1 MWWEYLTMITVE
13 IGVLKHSLA
22 IRLCIKFFGMYFSQR
37 LEQEMTTAEWRRLG
51 QGPVKITIV
60 TDLSQT
66 LSREPPAA
74 PNPPTR
80 STSVASRSVTTILV
94 FARALLQS
102 REAPSP
108 STPSGRPIVRA
119 SSIRAVSTTLS
130 HSSRHPSD
138 WPDKLHFNSLFLF
151 KFKQNKLIQTAPI
164 ILLQMFNRG
173 FVDICCF
180 I

>member
-1 MWWEYLTMITVE
+1 MWWEYLTMIIIE
-13 IGVLKHSLA
+13 ICVSKHSLA
-22 IRLCIKFFGMYFSQR
+22 IRLCIKFFGTYFSQR

-60 TDLSQT
+60 TDPSQT

-80 STSVASRSVTTILV
+80 STSVASLSVTTILV

-108 STPSGRPIVRA
+108 STPSGPIVRA

-130 HSSRHPSD
+130 HSSRHLSD
-138 WPDKLHFNSLFLF
+138 WPAKLHFNSQFFF
-151 KFKQNKLIQTAPI
+151 KFKRYKLIQTAPI
-164 ILLQMFNRG
+164 ILLQMSNRV
-173 FVDICCF
+173 FVDIFCF

>member
-1 MWWEYLTMITVE
+1 MCWEYLTMKIGE
-13 IGVLKHSLA
+13 IGVLKHSLS
-22 IRLCIKFFGMYFSQR
+22 IRLCIKFSGTYFSQR

-60 TDLSQT
+60 TDPSQT

-80 STSVASRSVTTILV
+80 STSVASLSVTTILV

-108 STPSGRPIVRA
+108 STPSGPIVRA

-130 HSSRHPSD
+130 HSSRHPPD
-138 WPDKLHFNSLFLF
+138 WPAKLHFNSLSLS

-164 ILLQMFNRG
+164 I
-173 FVDICCF
+173 
-180 I
+180 

>member
-1 MWWEYLTMITVE
+1 
-13 IGVLKHSLA
+13 
-22 IRLCIKFFGMYFSQR
+22 
-37 LEQEMTTAEWRRLG
+37 MTTAEWRRLG

-60 TDLSQT
+60 TDQSQT

-80 STSVASRSVTTILV
+80 STSVASLSVTTILV

-108 STPSGRPIVRA
+108 STPSGPIVRA

-130 HSSRHPSD
+130 HSSRHLSD
-138 WPDKLHFNSLFLF
+138 WPANLHFNSQFLF
-151 KFKQNKLIQTAPI
+151 KFNSTSLFKQLLLFCYKCSNGVLLIFVA
-164 ILLQMFNRG
+164 LFN
-173 FVDICCF
+173 VKISAISDF
-180 I
+180 INFKFLK

>member
-1 MWWEYLTMITVE
+1 
-13 IGVLKHSLA
+13 
-22 IRLCIKFFGMYFSQR
+22 
-37 LEQEMTTAEWRRLG
+37 MTTAEWRRLG

-80 STSVASRSVTTILV
+80 STSVASLSVTTILV

-108 STPSGRPIVRA
+108 STPSGPIVRA

-130 HSSRHPSD
+130 HSSRHLSD
-138 WPDKLHFNSLFLF
+138 WPAKLHFNSHLSLNSTSLF
-151 KFKQNKLIQTAPI
+151 KQLLLFCYTCSTGVLLICVALFNVKI
-164 ILLQMFNRG
+164 SAISDFINLQFLN
-173 FVDICCF
+173 
-180 I
+180 